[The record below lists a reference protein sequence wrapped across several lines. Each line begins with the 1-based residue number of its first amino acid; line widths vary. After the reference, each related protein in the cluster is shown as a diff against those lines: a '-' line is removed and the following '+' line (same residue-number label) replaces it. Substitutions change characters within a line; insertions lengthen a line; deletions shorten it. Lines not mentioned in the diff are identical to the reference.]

1 MLTRDQRWCPLHL
14 TLSTIFLFRHD
25 LQVIVHVEVLVLIV
39 TTLTTSS
46 TLCSLDDGLHNSF
59 QGLVLLIILLL
70 VCVLVIVQPL
80 KSVTDGVLDGGLVI
94 IAELVTE
101 LLGIVDLVLDVVG
114 ESLELVAGIN
124 LLLEHPVLL
133 GVLLSLTD
141 HTFDLLLTE
150 ATLLVLDNDL
160 LRLTGSLI
168 FGTDVQDTVGINL
181 ESDLN
186 LRNTTG
192 GGGNVG
198 KVELS
203 EKVIVLGHGT
213 LTLEHLDGDGGL
225 LILVGGESLGL
236 LVGDDS
242 VTGDKLGHDS
252 SNGFDTL
259 GKRSDIKKKDT
270 GSLLTTLT
278 GKDTTLDSGTVCNSL
293 IGVNTLVWLLVVE
306 ELLQHLNDL
315 GDTGGTTN
323 KHNLVDGR
331 LIHLCVTDDLLDWL
345 HALTEQV
352 HVHFLETSTSDRG
365 VEVLTVVQGVDLDG
379 GLGSGRQSTLGT
391 LASSAETTK
400 STLVA
405 SDILLLLAL
414 ELLNEVLDETVVEVL
429 TTQVGVTRG
438 GLHLE
443 DTFLNGQQRHIEGTT
458 TKIEDKDIL
467 LTSSPLLVQT
477 VGNSGSG
484 GLVNNTHTV
493 QVGNGGGILGCLALR
508 VVEVGWDGND
518 GVGDVLSKELL
529 GNLLHLDQNHG
540 GYLLRSELLLLTLE
554 LNLEHRLLGVTRVDL
569 ERPQLDISLHSIVF
583 ELATD
588 KTLGVEDGVCG
599 VHSDLVLGGITNQT
613 LAIGEGDVGRGGA
626 VTLVVG
632 NDFNT
637 IILPHADAGIGSTQ
651 VDTDRG
657 SVFGS
662 HFEILFVR
670 FVLDVYLVCRFCKR
684 D

>member
-315 GDTGGTTN
+315 GDTGGTT
-323 KHNLVDGR
+323 DEDE
-331 LIHLCVTDDLLDWL
+331 LINIGLLEVSVL
-345 HALTEQV
+345 HGLLHGTKSLTEKILV
-352 HVHFLETSTSDRG
+352 ELFETSAGQRLG
-365 VEVLTVVQGVDLDG
+365 QVNAVVQVLNLDTDLMLG
-379 GLGSGRQSTLGT
+379 GQSTLGT
-391 LASSAETTK
+391 LGFATK
-400 STLVA
+400 LGDGLLVIR
-405 SDILLLLAL
+405 DILVKLLLDKL
-414 ELLNEVLDETVVEVL
+414 HEVFHDTLIEIL
-429 TTQVGVTRG
+429 TSQVG
-438 GLHLE
+438 
-443 DTFLNGQQRHIEGTT
+443 I
-458 TKIEDKDIL
+458 
-467 LTSSPLLVQT
+467 
-477 VGNSGSG
+477 SG
-484 GLVNNTHTV
+484 G
-493 QVGNGGGILGCLALR
+493 
-508 VVEVGWDGND
+508 
-518 GVGDVLSKELL
+518 
-529 GNLLHLDQNHG
+529 
-540 GYLLRSELLLLTLE
+540 
-554 LNLEHRLLGVTRVDL
+554 
-569 ERPQLDISLHSIVF
+569 
-583 ELATD
+583 
-588 KTLGVEDGVCG
+588 
-599 VHSDLVLGGITNQT
+599 
-613 LAIGEGDVGRGGA
+613 
-626 VTLVVG
+626 
-632 NDFNT
+632 
-637 IILPHADAGIGSTQ
+637 
-651 VDTDRG
+651 
-657 SVFGS
+657 
-662 HFEILFVR
+662 
-670 FVLDVYLVCRFCKR
+670 
-684 D
+684 